1 MGIGPVPAVQAIM
14 KRNRLDYEA
23 IDQVEINEA
32 FASQVLACL
41 EQLPFEG
48 DRVNPDGGAIALGHP
63 IGCTGT
69 RILATMLHGLADR
82 GGRRGIATLCVSG
95 GMGLAALVE
104 TVETGAA

>member
-1 MGIGPVPAVQAIM
+1 MGIGPVPAVKAIM
-14 KRNRLDYEA
+14 ERNQLDYDQ

-41 EQLPFEG
+41 EELPFEG
-48 DRVNPDGGAIALGHP
+48 NQVNPDGGAIALGHT

-69 RILATMLHGLADR
+69 RILVTLLHGLEHH
-82 GGRRGIATLCVSG
+82 GGKRGIATLCVSG

-104 TVETGAA
+104 RVAPKAS